1 MSNHR
6 AILIAG
12 PTASGKSSAALALCE
27 KLGGVIINADSM
39 QVYSNLRILSA
50 RPREEDEARAPHALY
65 GFVPAEHAYSVGRW
79 VEDVKA
85 AIAEAERQGRMPIIT
100 GGTGLYFK
108 ALLEGLSPIP
118 DIPPNIREHWR
129 GQESTRNA
137 GELHKLLSE
146 RDPDMAG
153 RLRPSDPQR
162 VIRALEV
169 LDATGR
175 SLSQWQNEPGEP
187 VFTEEQ
193 TLRIFIS
200 PPREALYER
209 IDARFD
215 AMLEMGAMDEIS
227 ALVKLDLDPGLP
239 VMRALG
245 VAALIQVHWGKMS
258 REDAATRTKTD
269 TRRYAKRQMT
279 WAKSNMIAWKSIF
292 VKDSTSMI
300 EEIFAIID
308 V

>member
-27 KLGGVIINADSM
+27 RLGGVIINADSM

-50 RPREEDEARAPHALY
+50 RPSVEDEARTPHTLY

-79 VEDVKA
+79 VEDVKL
-85 AIAEAERQGRMPIIT
+85 AIADAELQGRIPIIT

-118 DIPPNIREHWR
+118 EIPPEIRDHWR
-129 GQESTRNA
+129 GKERSHSSQ
-137 GELHKLLSE
+137 ELHEILSE
-146 RDPDMAG
+146 RDPEMAG

-175 SLSQWQNEPGEP
+175 SLAQWQGVPGEP
-187 VFTEEQ
+187 VLTDEQ
-193 TLRIFIS
+193 TLRFFVS
-200 PPREALYER
+200 PPREALYAR

-215 AMLEMGAMDEIS
+215 AMLEMGAMDEVS
-227 ALVKLDLDPGLP
+227 ALAKLGLDPGLP

-245 VAALIQVHWGKMS
+245 VMPLMQMHAGTMS
-258 REDAATRTKTD
+258 REDAAMRTKTD
-269 TRRYAKRQMT
+269 TRRYAKRQIT
-279 WAKSNMIAWKSIF
+279 WAKSNMITWNSIF
-292 VKDSTSMI
+292 VKDLTSMI
-300 EEIFAIID
+300 GEIFAIID